1 LAETFWVALATI
13 THAGVVPEH
22 APLHPTN
29 VCPDAGAAL
38 RVTVV
43 PSGNGWLQLVGP
55 TQFSP
60 VGLDVT
66 VPEPAIVAT
75 IGAVCAV
82 GFDVPLAPF
91 EERPPP
97 HAARKP
103 TTEYTAPKRNIDII
117 FATLQRPRSSGG
129 KRSALTRK
137 RSFEPTLQN

>member
-22 APLHPTN
+22 APPHPTN
-29 VCPDAGAAL
+29 DCPDAGAAL

-43 PSGNGWLQLVGP
+43 PSGNVWLQLFGP

-60 VGLDVT
+60 VGLDAT
-66 VPEPAIVAT
+66 VPEPPIVVT
-75 IGAVCAV
+75 IGAVCADPVGV
-82 GFDVPLAPF
+82 GFDS
-91 EERPPP
+91 PPP